1 MAKRFR
7 TRRYRSNLTAWSWT
21 CASLGAVVLVT
32 TVLTGNIRI
41 PEIALMVALA
51 GFAIAWWRDRIPD
64 ITYGMDQEKMTLGR
78 SGIRR
83 EVPLDEVMDVNLI
96 DRSAARQYVQ
106 QTVRS
111 QSTDRSVVRKATRAL
126 LRYCTVDIGM
136 ASLSFGI
143 GRSMI
148 DRLPNGKDDLLLLR
162 LRTGEQFLLSPQYP
176 HDVLTAVGHITLE
189 RNLPI
194 SERRAQQLAV
204 AHTLTHP
211 QGGA

>member
-1 MAKRFR
+1 MAKRYR

-21 CASLGAVVLVT
+21 CVPLGVGVLVA
-32 TVLTGNIRI
+32 TVLTGNKWV
-41 PEIALMVALA
+41 PLVALSVVA
-51 GFAIAWWRDRIPD
+51 VGFAIAWWRDRIPD
-64 ITYGMDQEKMTLGR
+64 ITYGMDREKMTLGR
-78 SGIRR
+78 GGIRR
-83 EVPLDEVMDVNLI
+83 EVPLEEVMDVNLI

-106 QTVRS
+106 RTVRS
-111 QSTDRSVVRKATRAL
+111 QSTERREMRKATRAL

-176 HDVLTAVGHITLE
+176 HDVITAVDHMILD
-189 RNLPI
+189 RHRPVPI
-194 SERRAQQLAV
+194 ARAQQLAV
-204 AHTLTHP
+204 AHPLAHP